1 MAEVGVLAA
10 AGAVVRATIGWSAL
24 AMSPWVAS
32 HAFSAPANA
41 SAQDAGVAQLEQAF
55 RAQGI
60 HLDVARGLCSIKCVI
75 DVRDDLLEYLLVNF
89 HGAAHESLFA
99 TEVVGSQLNAALLAL
114 GAEQG
119 RNARWFRVDPQP
131 TPEESRAGAP
141 MFRVEPPDGD
151 GVYMYVAWKADGET
165 YFYRVEDL
173 LRNLASG
180 RSMQRHRWVF
190 LGSRMV
196 RVRASDTE
204 QAFAADLEGN
214 LINISF
220 FEQGNTLLT
229 CSLPEC
235 VSQSIWLPNAWLLPP
250 RDSAVELIFSRE
262 RLGVP
267 SAELDARLPVL
278 EPEPKPADGAGD
290 DR

>member
-1 MAEVGVLAA
+1 MTGVGGLAA
-10 AGAVVRATIGWSAL
+10 AGAVVRAILRWSAL
-24 AMSPWVAS
+24 AMSPWIAS
-32 HAFSAPANA
+32 HAITESASAG
-41 SAQDAGVAQLEQAF
+41 AQDAGVAQLEEAF

-60 HLDVARGLCSIKCVI
+60 HLDVARGLCSIKCVV
-75 DVRDDLLEYLLVNF
+75 DVRDDLLEYLIVNF

-119 RNARWFRVDPQP
+119 RNARWFKVNPQP
-131 TPEESRAGAP
+131 TPDEARAGAP
-141 MFRVEPPDGD
+141 MFTVESPDGD

-196 RVRASDTE
+196 RVRASDAE

-214 LINISF
+214 LVNISF
-220 FEQGNTLLT
+220 FEQGNTLIT

-235 VSQSIWLPNAWLLPP
+235 LSQSIWLPNAWLLPP
-250 RDSAVELIFSRE
+250 RDSAVELIFSHE

-267 SAELDARLPVL
+267 SAELEARFPVL

-290 DR
+290 GR